1 LYGGRLDDG
10 AEGLIIVH
18 PKALGEPLEDPMS
31 LVPVPRVIHLGL
43 VLEDPFIDD
52 TLISRG

>member
-1 LYGGRLDDG
+1 LYGGKLDDG
-10 AEGLIIVH
+10 AKGLIIVH